1 MYNEKV
7 KREFLASYTH
17 KKSTS
22 AFITQVFNWFEPYE
36 NVWGLDLSQQ
46 TTDVLQ
52 PVVNE
57 LTGVREKSTELII
70 IILKEYVKWCARN
83 GYEVSKGIFD
93 VRINTID
100 KIQNQMVASPLHLK
114 AILDDEKSN
123 FDSLEKE
130 TVDITYRVFLWMAFA
145 GLEDKDAVR
154 VTSDDV
160 DLDNLKINFEGHS
173 YEIYKECKEDFEKAC
188 KLTAFNYEHP
198 HYVTCR
204 LRAEGNVIMRG
215 FRSPTVDLKTI
226 RPIINKK
233 FSENDMDNR
242 QDTNRQKSRISYK
255 RIYLSGIFYRAYE
268 QERAGLP
275 VDFSNIIALEIDRK
289 EKIKKYTTTKTR
301 TLTTISNRMKREY
314 LADYEKWKC
323 AFTM

>member
-7 KREFLASYTH
+7 KMEFLASYT

-22 AFITQVFNWFEPYE
+22 AFITQIFNWFEPYE
-36 NVWGLDLSQQ
+36 KMWGMDLSQQ
-46 TTDVLQ
+46 ATEILQ
-52 PVVNE
+52 PIVNE
-57 LTGVREKSTELII
+57 LTGVREKSTELVI
-70 IILKEYVKWCARN
+70 IILKEYVKWCGRN

-154 VTSDDV
+154 VTSKDV
-160 DLDNLKINFEGHS
+160 DFDNLRINFEGHS

-188 KLTAFNYEHP
+188 KLTMFNYEHP
-198 HYVTCR
+198 HYVTR
-204 LRAEGNVIMRG
+204 RQRADGNVIMRG

-233 FSENDMDNR
+233 FSEDND
-242 QDTNRQKSRISYK
+242 TEEKKEANRQKSGISYK

-275 VDFSNIIALEIDRK
+275 VDFSNIIALEIARK
-289 EKIKKYTTTKTR
+289 EKTKKYTTTKTR
-301 TLTTISNRMKREY
+301 TLATISNRMKRDY